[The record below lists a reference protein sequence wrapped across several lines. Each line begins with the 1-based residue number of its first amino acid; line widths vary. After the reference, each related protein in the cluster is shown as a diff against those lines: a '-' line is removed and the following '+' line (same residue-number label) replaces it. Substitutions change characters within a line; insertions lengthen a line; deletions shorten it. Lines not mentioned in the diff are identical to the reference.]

1 MGAPNVSESLFNDAM
16 DFMVEAGKLT
26 LQWFNHPEL
35 PIDTK
40 GDGSPVTAADLAAE
54 TLIRDR
60 IASKYPND
68 CIIGEEHGESTGTGE
83 RTWIIDPIDGT
94 KAFSRGIALYSSL
107 LSIEDEHGPAVSIV
121 NMPALGE
128 VVAAGRGIGCWWNGR
143 RAAVSTQRDLSASI
157 MTSCGFD
164 YWHDPQL
171 AAARD
176 LGMQLRT
183 WGDGFGYALVA
194 TGRAEA
200 MVDPVVA
207 HWDIAPMELL
217 LSEAGGTFT
226 ALDGRPGPKHGTGL
240 ATNGL
245 IHDQL
250 LKAFEGT
257 DPTVS

>member
-128 VVAAGRGIGCWWNGR
+128 GKP
-143 RAAVSTQRDLSASI
+143 VSIAS
-157 MTSCGFD
+157 
-164 YWHDPQL
+164 PE
-171 AAARD
+171 AARD

-183 WGDGFGYALVA
+183 WGDGYGYALVA

>member
-60 IASKYPND
+60 IAIKYPND

-157 MTSCGFD
+157 MTS
-164 YWHDPQL
+164 Y
-171 AAARD
+171 
-176 LGMQLRT
+176 
-183 WGDGFGYALVA
+183 GYALVA

-226 ALDGRPGPKHGTGL
+226 ALDGRPGPKHGPGL